1 MLLNF
6 SENTES
12 EPKVFVKM
20 NPVRS
25 LARDNV
31 TSPED
36 LGGATSNGMNSNSRK
51 IIIVS
56 VFVSLIVGF
65 GIGFWFASG
74 EINSNLPIV
83 RELIN
88 QNLGQPE
95 KLDFSL
101 FWDVWNTLSAKYV
114 DPTKLDNQKMLY
126 GAISGMVDSLGD
138 PYTVFLEPKISEKF
152 QEEISGAFGG
162 VGMEIGKRNNA
173 LTVIAP
179 LKDTPA
185 YRAGIKAGDKILKI
199 DGKVTG
205 DLSVEEAVNL
215 IRGKKGTKVVITIS
229 DNGNTK
235 DVELVRD
242 VIKIPSVEWKLLNG
256 DVAYLQVYTFNQNI
270 DADFQKAVEQILK
283 SSAIKLV
290 VDLRNNP
297 GGLLDSAINLSGWFL
312 NDDQI
317 VTMQEFRDGTREEF
331 RSKGNSALRI
341 YRTLFLING
350 GSASASEILA
360 GAVNDNLNI
369 QLVGEKSFGKG
380 SVQQLEEFKN
390 GSSLKV
396 TIAKWLTPNGRSIT
410 DLGIEP
416 NVEVKMPEDPEE
428 GEIEIGTPGKDP
440 QLDKAL
446 ELLK

>member
-1 MLLNF
+1 
-6 SENTES
+6 
-12 EPKVFVKM
+12 M
-20 NPVRS
+20 NAS
-25 LARDNV
+25 
-31 TSPED
+31 
-36 LGGATSNGMNSNSRK
+36 SRK
-51 IIIVS
+51 IVITS
-56 VFVSLIVGF
+56 VLISLLIGF
-65 GIGFWFASG
+65 GAGFWFANNETSG
-74 EINSNLPIV
+74 NLPVV

-95 KLDFSL
+95 ELDFSL
-101 FWDVWNTLSAKYV
+101 FWDVWTTLSNKYV
-114 DPTKLDNQKMLY
+114 DPKQLDSQKMLY

-162 VGMEIGKRNNA
+162 VGMEIGKRNNV

-179 LKDTPA
+179 LKNTPA
-185 YRAGIKAGDKILKI
+185 SRAGIKAGDKILKI

-215 IRGKKGTKVVITIS
+215 IRGKRGTKVVITIS

-242 VIKIPSVEWKLLNG
+242 TIKIPSVEWELLNG

-283 SSAIKLV
+283 SPATKLI

-360 GAVNDNLNI
+360 GAVHDNLNI

-380 SVQQLEEFKN
+380 SVQQLEEFEN

-396 TIAKWLTPNGRSIT
+396 TIAKWLTPSGRSIT

-428 GEIEIGTPGKDP
+428 GEIELGTPGKDP

-446 ELLK
+446 ELLR